1 MKLLKKGV
9 KFILGPVFII
19 LVGMPLLGN
28 NGFAFY
34 LFGTAFLLFLWFI
47 PWEIAERRQSTPDKV
62 YRKVVL
68 ENTASANSELEDLHF
83 VSDTGFQ
90 PDFVVNYSPIVPS
103 ENFCS
108 DSYVSGKYN
117 GVYFEKAHVNDFDGN
132 SEYSGTLY
140 VIHLDVEDDIE
151 PALGLKNSMYRVN
164 QDNVCV
170 YISDSDNPNSNQ
182 NVMEIIDGLK

>member
-1 MKLLKKGV
+1 MFYAIGNTQSELLETD
-9 KFILGPVFII
+9 
-19 LVGMPLLGN
+19 LLD

-34 LFGTAFLLFLWFI
+34 LLGTAFLLFLWFI
-47 PWEIAERRQSTPDKV
+47 PWEIAERRQSVPDKV

-103 ENFCS
+103 ANFCS

-117 GVYFEKAHVNDFDGN
+117 GVYFEKAHVLPVRHRRRCDFN
-132 SEYSGTLY
+132 CKS
-140 VIHLDVEDDIE
+140 
-151 PALGLKNSMYRVN
+151 AYRRTFIPTRVFN
-164 QDNVCV
+164 LPKKV
-170 YISDSDNPNSNQ
+170 
-182 NVMEIIDGLK
+182 